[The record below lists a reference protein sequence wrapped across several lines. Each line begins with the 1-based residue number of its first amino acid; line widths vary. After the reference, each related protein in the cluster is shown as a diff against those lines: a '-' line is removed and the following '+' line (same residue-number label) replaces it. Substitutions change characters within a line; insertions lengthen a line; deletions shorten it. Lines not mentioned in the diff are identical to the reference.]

1 MGILLIENEKKI
13 AGLIKRRLEAKQYK
27 VDISYDGEEGFRKAL
42 SDSPSMVILD
52 LVLPKKDGL
61 SIIKDLRSKNSAV
74 PILVLSTKSMVEDI
88 VAGLEAG
95 ADDYLTKPF
104 AFAELLARFQ
114 ALLRRSRQD
123 RGADIRFADLR
134 LDPVKRRAWR
144 KDKEITLTSKEY
156 SILDFFVRNPNQV
169 LSRGEIIEQI
179 WEDTDTFKFTN
190 IVDVY
195 INYLRKKIDLGTGR
209 KLIHTVRRS
218 GYILKEQE
226 TCYH

>member
-1 MGILLIENEKKI
+1 MGILIIENDKKI
-13 AGLIKRRLEAKQYK
+13 AGLIKRRLEAKQYN
-27 VDISYDGEEGFRKAL
+27 VDVSFDGEEGFRKAL
-42 SDSPSMVILD
+42 ADSPSLIVLD
-52 LVLPKKDGL
+52 LLLPKKDGL
-61 SIIKDLRSKNSAV
+61 TIIKDLRSKQVAT

-95 ADDYLTKPF
+95 ADDYLAKPF
-104 AFAELLARFQ
+104 AFVEFMARLQ
-114 ALLRRSRQD
+114 ALLRRSKQD

-179 WEDTDTFKFTN
+179 WDNTDSFKFTN
-190 IVDVY
+190 IIDVY
-195 INYLRKKIDLGTGR
+195 INYLRKKIDQGTGR

-226 TCYH
+226 HRYH